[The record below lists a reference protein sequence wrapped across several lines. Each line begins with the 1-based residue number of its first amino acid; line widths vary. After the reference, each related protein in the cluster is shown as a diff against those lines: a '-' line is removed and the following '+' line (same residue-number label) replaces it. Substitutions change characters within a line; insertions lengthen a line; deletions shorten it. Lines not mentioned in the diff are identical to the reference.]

1 MRRPPSARALP
12 LVLVVDDDP
21 AMRLLIRESLEQADF
36 TVAEAEDGLPALAA
50 FEQLRPDVVLLDVT
64 MNDMDGFAVCT
75 ELRTID
81 GDEGTP
87 VVMVTGLD
95 DVASINRAYD
105 VGAVDFITKPIN
117 WAVLGHRVRY
127 IVRASRAFN
136 ELRSSKDSLIKAQ
149 RIARLGN
156 WDWDIHNNHFAWS
169 GEIYQTFGMSC
180 EASAATCEAFVRCA
194 HPEDR
199 DYIRTAF
206 ESVVAGEPQLDIEH
220 RVTGPDGRTRFV
232 HQRGEASV
240 DDSGRVTRLTGTTQ
254 DISERVQAEETLR
267 LSANALEN
275 SAESVMISDANGRIV
290 SVNKAFTTMNGYSAA
305 QVIGKSPD
313 FLRSD
318 EHDPAFYA
326 QLWDTVGKTG
336 HWQGEIWAK
345 RRSGEVY
352 PQGIS
357 ISQVKDKVGRS
368 SHYVSVSSDI
378 SRYKQY
384 EAQLAFL
391 AHHDALTDLP
401 NRFAFQTHLR
411 EALLRARRD
420 GSVIALMFIDLDQFK
435 IINDSLGHVIGDL
448 LLKAAAQRLTGCVR
462 QTDLVA
468 RLGGDEFVVV
478 LNGVKGPQHAAKIAD
493 KLIDVLA
500 EPFLVGGH
508 ELSISGSIGISCYPQ
523 DGADADVLLK
533 NADAAMYRAKE
544 LGRNNY
550 QFFRVDMGADIVKQL
565 VMTNSLRL
573 ALNQKQFLLHYQ
585 PRIDLAS
592 RRIIGVEA
600 LVRWQ
605 HPEKGLVAPARFIP
619 HAEETGL
626 IGPLGEWVLRT
637 ACKQAKAWHES
648 GLGQLRMAVNLSA
661 RQFRQPNFAQQIAS
675 ILAETGVDASLLEL
689 EITESMVMQDLEKTK
704 SILDELKG
712 LRIAIAI
719 DDFGTGHSS
728 LAYLKR
734 FPVDY
739 LKIDRSFIRD
749 LPGDQEDA
757 AITKAIIALGK
768 SLKLRVIAEGIETQ
782 SQQSFLEAHGC
793 DEGQGYLISR
803 PLAAADLDA
812 ILRANLLAESDLQGT
827 VAA

>member
-1 MRRPPSARALP
+1 
-12 LVLVVDDDP
+12 
-21 AMRLLIRESLEQADF
+21 MRLLIRESLEQAAF
-36 TVAEAEDGLPALAA
+36 AVAEAEDGLPALAA
-50 FEQLRPDVVLLDVT
+50 FEHLRPDVVLLDVT
-64 MNDMDGFAVCT
+64 MKDMDGFAVCT
-75 ELRTID
+75 ALRAID
-81 GDEGTP
+81 GDQGTP
-87 VVMVTGLD
+87 VVMVTGVN

-117 WAVLGHRVRY
+117 WAVLGHRIRY

-136 ELRSSKDSLIKAQ
+136 ELRSNKESLIKAQ

-156 WDWDIHNNHFAWS
+156 WNWDIQNERFSWS

-180 EASAATCEAFVRCA
+180 EASTATYEAFVRCA

-199 DYIRTAF
+199 ECIRNAF
-206 ESVVAGEPQLDIEH
+206 ESAVDGKSRLDIEH
-220 RVTGPDGRTRFV
+220 RVIGPDGQTRFV
-232 HQRGEASV
+232 HLRGEASV
-240 DDSGRVTRLTGTTQ
+240 DDSGRVACLTGTTQ
-254 DISERVQAEETLR
+254 DISDRVQAEATLR

-275 SAESVMISDANGRIV
+275 SAEAVMISDAKGRIV
-290 SVNKAFTTMNGYSAA
+290 SVNKAFTTMTGYPAE

-318 EHDPAFYA
+318 RHDSAFYS
-326 QLWDTVGKTG
+326 QLWDSVGKTG
-336 HWQGEIWAK
+336 HWQGEIWA
-345 RRSGEVY
+345 RRRNGEVY
-352 PQGIS
+352 PQGVS
-357 ISQVKDKVGRS
+357 ISQVQDKVGRS

-411 EALLRARRD
+411 EAVLRARRD

-435 IINDSLGHVIGDL
+435 IINDSLGHIVGDL

-478 LNGVKGPQHAAKIAD
+478 LNGAKDPQHAAKIAD

-500 EPFLVGGH
+500 EPFLIDGH
-508 ELSISGSIGISCYPQ
+508 ELTISGSIGISCYPQ

-550 QFFRVDMGADIVKQL
+550 QFFCVDMGADVVKQL
-565 VMTNSLRL
+565 VMTNSLRV

-605 HPEKGLVAPARFIP
+605 HPEKGLLAPARFIS

-661 RQFRQPNFAQQIAS
+661 RQFRQPNFAQQIAA

-704 SILDELKG
+704 SILDELTG

-734 FPVDY
+734 FPVEY

-749 LPGDQEDA
+749 LPGNQEDA

-782 SQQSFLEAHGC
+782 SQQSFLELHGC
-793 DEGQGYLISR
+793 DEGQGYLISQ

-812 ILRANLLAESDLQGT
+812 ILRGNLRPESDLHGA

>member
-1 MRRPPSARALP
+1 
-12 LVLVVDDDP
+12 
-21 AMRLLIRESLEQADF
+21 MRLLIRESLEQAAF
-36 TVAEAEDGLPALAA
+36 AVAEAEDGLPALAA
-50 FEQLRPDVVLLDVT
+50 FEHLRPDVVLLDVT
-64 MNDMDGFAVCT
+64 MKDMDGFAVCT
-75 ELRTID
+75 ALRAID
-81 GDEGTP
+81 GDQGTP
-87 VVMVTGLD
+87 VVMVTGVN

-117 WAVLGHRVRY
+117 WAVLGHRIRY

-136 ELRSSKDSLIKAQ
+136 ELRSNKESLIKAQ

-156 WDWDIHNNHFAWS
+156 WNWDIQNERFSWS

-180 EASAATCEAFVRCA
+180 EASTATYEAFVRCA

-199 DYIRTAF
+199 ECIRNAF
-206 ESVVAGEPQLDIEH
+206 ESAVDGKSRLDIEH
-220 RVTGPDGRTRFV
+220 RVIGPDGQTRFV
-232 HQRGEASV
+232 HLRGEASV
-240 DDSGRVTRLTGTTQ
+240 DDSGRVACLTGTTQ
-254 DISERVQAEETLR
+254 DISDRVQAEATLR

-275 SAESVMISDANGRIV
+275 SAEAVMISDAKGRIV
-290 SVNKAFTTMNGYSAA
+290 SVNKAFTTMTGYPAE

-318 EHDPAFYA
+318 RHDSAFYS
-326 QLWDTVGKTG
+326 QLWDSVGKTG
-336 HWQGEIWAK
+336 HWQGEIWAT
-345 RRSGEVY
+345 RRNGEVY

-357 ISQVKDKVGRS
+357 ISQVQDKLGRS

-411 EALLRARRD
+411 EAVLRARRD

-435 IINDSLGHVIGDL
+435 IINDSLGHIVGDL
-448 LLKAAAQRLTGCVR
+448 LLKAAAQRLTRCVR

-478 LNGVKGPQHAAKIAD
+478 LNGAKDPQHAAKIAD

-500 EPFLVGGH
+500 EPFLIDGH
-508 ELSISGSIGISCYPQ
+508 ELTISGSIGISCYPQ

-550 QFFRVDMGADIVKQL
+550 QFFCVDMGADVVKQL
-565 VMTNSLRL
+565 VMTNSLRV

-605 HPEKGLVAPARFIP
+605 HPEKGLLAPARFIS

-661 RQFRQPNFAQQIAS
+661 RQFRQPDFAQQIAA

-704 SILDELKG
+704 SILDELTG

-734 FPVDY
+734 FPVEY

-749 LPGDQEDA
+749 LPGNQEDA

-782 SQQSFLEAHGC
+782 SQQSFLELHGC
-793 DEGQGYLISR
+793 DEGQGYLISQ

-812 ILRANLLAESDLQGT
+812 ILRESLLPESDLQGA